1 MFWGCIDGNYDGE
14 VMERYSTETER
25 QMKWLFVSLNEK
37 DRRRYAAVEAA
48 KLGRGGQGYM
58 AELFGIDPK
67 TIRQGRRD
75 LELIDDA
82 ADGRVR
88 KKGGT
93 FGDPRSH
100 SDDRT
105 AVSQGHQ

>member
-1 MFWGCIDGNYDGE
+1 
-14 VMERYSTETER
+14 MERYSTETER
-25 QMKWLFVSLNEK
+25 QMKWLFSSLAEK

-75 LELIDDA
+75 LEQADDS

-93 FGDPRSH
+93 CGDPRSH

-105 AVSQGHQ
+105 AVSHGHQ